1 MILKIGLMSIMFL
14 VCLIG
19 CAQEQVVVPGKREPI
34 SAVVATAKTEDN
46 FATIKSGSM
55 AFIPPQSIENNSWPQ
70 SHGTPNTRVLHP
82 SLDGALTLHWST
94 SIGKGDQ
101 SRNRI
106 TCLLYTSPSP
116 RDGLLSRMPSSA

>member
-46 FATIKSGSM
+46 FATIKVVQWRLS
-55 AFIPPQSIENNSWPQ
+55 PPNP
-70 SHGTPNTRVLHP
+70 
-82 SLDGALTLHWST
+82 
-94 SIGKGDQ
+94 
-101 SRNRI
+101 
-106 TCLLYTSPSP
+106 
-116 RDGLLSRMPSSA
+116 